1 MWLFSIQCSNFEL
14 NIPFFSYH
22 RNVALP
28 LKYFLIN
35 SIQSKL
41 DKDDLTTCFLDNGD
55 TENSGKGM
63 NI

>member
-1 MWLFSIQCSNFEL
+1 MWLFSIQSSNFEL
-14 NIPFFSYH
+14 NIPLLSYH

-28 LKYFLIN
+28 FKYFLIN
-35 SIQSKL
+35 SIQSKFG
-41 DKDDLTTCFLDNGD
+41 KDDLTTCFLDDGD

>member
-1 MWLFSIQCSNFEL
+1 MWLFSIQCSNFEI
-14 NIPFFSYH
+14 NILLHSYH

-28 LKYFLIN
+28 FKYFLIN

-41 DKDDLTTCFLDNGD
+41 GKDDLTTCFLDNGD
-55 TENSGKGM
+55 TENSGKGT